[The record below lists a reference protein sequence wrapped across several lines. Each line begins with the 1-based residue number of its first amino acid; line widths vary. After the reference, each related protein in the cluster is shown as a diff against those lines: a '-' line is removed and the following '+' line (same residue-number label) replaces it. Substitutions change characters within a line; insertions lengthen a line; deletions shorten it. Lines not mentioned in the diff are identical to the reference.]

1 MQDSSWVLCNC
12 KTHRDFLFPPPS
24 GLLIILFILA
34 FQTKYDQSAEN
45 GFYFA
50 AVLDAMWLVVAT
62 GILISVQGKYSKIT
76 APIIIHGD
84 QGRKCG
90 TWLRLFPSF
99 PP

>member
-1 MQDSSWVLCNC
+1 MFFVV
-12 KTHRDFLFPPPS
+12 HLFRARQFMGNSS
-24 GLLIILFILA
+24 GLLIILFILPL
-34 FQTKYDQSAEN
+34 QPKYDQSAEN

-62 GILISVQGKYSKIT
+62 VILISVQGKCSKIT

-90 TWLRLFPSF
+90 TCLRPLFPLEF
-99 PP
+99 N